1 MALSSFPLRGLTTNK
16 YCMAQVIEGSL
27 NASGQR
33 FAIAISRWNEFI
45 TKRLL
50 EGALD
55 CIRMHGGD
63 ESEVTIVYCPGAF
76 ELPLVV
82 RRLAMSGA
90 YDAVIALGAVI
101 RGATPHFEHVAGGA
115 TSGIASAMMESGV
128 PCLFGV
134 LTVDSIE
141 QAIERAGS
149 KAGNKGWEAAQAGI
163 EMINLLRNLP
173 TGSSNGR
180 P

>member
-1 MALSSFPLRGLTTNK
+1 MANI
-16 YCMAQVIEGSL
+16 IEGGL
-27 NASGQR
+27 DAGGHR
-33 FAIAISRWNEFI
+33 YAIVVSRWNEII

-50 EGALD
+50 EGAID

-63 ESEVTIVYCPGAF
+63 ESGTTVVYCPGAF

-82 RRLAMSGA
+82 KRLAESGR

-101 RGATPHFEHVAGGA
+101 RGATPHFTHVAGEASKGV
-115 TSGIASAMMESGV
+115 ASAMMTSGI

-134 LTVDSIE
+134 LTVDTIE

-163 EMINLLRNLP
+163 EMVNLLRRVDAAGGG
-173 TGSSNGR
+173 TGA
-180 P
+180 